1 MFTFARMPV
10 SLILPCY
17 KPQQGWDE
25 IVLREYALFCE
36 AIQQT
41 VELIIVFDGQSDEVT
56 DGTIDK
62 LKKNILGLVIIS
74 YPNNMG
80 KGYATRKGI
89 AAATGEIMLYTDVDF
104 PYSTESMA
112 LVFNKLYSKECD
124 IAVGIKNEDYYRHV
138 PAARRTISKG
148 LRLLTGG
155 LLSMPVTDT
164 QCGLKGFNQVAKV
177 AFLHTTINRYL
188 FDLEFIY
195 KSYRSGAYKIAA
207 IPVALKE
214 GTRFRKMNYRILL
227 PEMLNFLRLL
237 TNRKS

>member
-1 MFTFARMPV
+1 MLTFARMPV

-25 IVLREYALFCE
+25 IVVREYALFCE
-36 AIQQT
+36 AIQQQA
-41 VELIIVFDGQSDEVT
+41 ELIIVFDGQSDEVT
-56 DGTIDK
+56 QHKIDS
-62 LKKNILGLVIIS
+62 LKQHIPGVTVIS

-89 AAATGEIMLYTDVDF
+89 AAATGTVMLYTDVDF
-104 PYSTESMA
+104 PYTTISMA
-112 LVFNKLYSKECD
+112 QVYNKLYNKECD
-124 IAVGIKNEDYYRHV
+124 IAVGVKDEDYYLHV
-138 PAARRTISKG
+138 PAARRAISKG

-155 LLSMPVTDT
+155 LLAMPITDT
-164 QCGLKGFNQVAKV
+164 QCGLKGFNQEAKE

-195 KSYRSGAYKIAA
+195 KSYRSGRYKIAA
-207 IPVALKE
+207 IPVGLKE
-214 GTRFRKMNYRILL
+214 GIRFRKMNYRILL
-227 PEMLNFLRLL
+227 PEMLNFLKLL